1 MACESW
7 GGGGGLFVGYWV
19 VKPGLE
25 GAVSKPYVW

>member
-7 GGGGGLFVGYWV
+7 GGLFVGYWV